1 MASTSKAFKR
11 CVDPCPRYLTPDD
24 THDLCVFCWR
34 GARTRFP
41 RGGNLRALWAF
52 FYEKAPLT
60 PVPLFKEGGV
70 AVCFPRFRTHR
81 YWGTKENEIV
91 GFAGGS
97 GRWVREGAFL
107 SRAIRPRT
115 RANCWI
121 MMMRSLWHHLI
132 QWLVL
137 CWVMPRKSRRCLRAR
152 KLRLSSLN
160 PPALRMKICWRLWN
174 TPRRGLTWRG
184 NEPRW
189 WRRGASRCAVP
200 FWP

>member
-60 PVPLFKEGGV
+60 SVPLFKEGGV
-70 AVCFPRFRTHR
+70 AICFPRFRTHR
-81 YWGTKENEIV
+81 CRGTKENEIV

-97 GRWVREGAFL
+97 GRWVREGASASAENEGKL
-107 SRAIRPRT
+107 LDYDDAI
-115 RANCWI
+115 
-121 MMMRSLWHHLI
+121 SLTSSD
-132 QWLVL
+132 
-137 CWVMPRKSRRCLRAR
+137 PAA
-152 KLRLSSLN
+152 SSLLGYAQEEQKMFEGEEVETELSQSSC
-160 PPALRMKICWRLWN
+160 PAYEDLLEVMEHATARLD
-174 TPRRGLTWRG
+174 LTW
-184 NEPRW
+184 
-189 WRRGASRCAVP
+189 
-200 FWP
+200 